1 MLKQLKLER
10 EAAGAQAK
18 FGSVHFHDGRTADMR
33 SNHRQ
38 NFLNLLPV
46 NDEFFISN
54 HEINCACLSIIK
66 VGERSRITTKGTK
79 KSNTCNHRGHKGTR
93 RKFENQKQE
102 PRKEHGGKIRGHE
115 ERWGRARR
123 MERDKNLRK
132 KQYSQR

>member
-1 MLKQLKLER
+1 MLKQLELER

-66 VGERSRITTKGTK
+66 VGGRSRITTKGTK
-79 KSNTCNHRGHKGTR
+79 KSNTSNHRGHKGTR

-102 PRKEHGGKIRGHE
+102 PRKEHGGKNPRP
-115 ERWGRARR
+115 RR
-123 MERDKNLRK
+123 KMGKGKANRK
-132 KQYSQR
+132 R